1 MYAYTLH
8 RERKH
13 FFRYSLQAV
22 STAGILKS
30 HFNDCFKVNGIQ
42 MIGMP
47 KKVNMLDSKIM
58 KENKQKIKNKK

>member
-22 STAGILKS
+22 SIARILKS

-42 MIGMP
+42 MIEMP

-58 KENKQKIKNKK
+58 KENKTKNKK

>member
-13 FFRYSLQAV
+13 FFRYSLQVV

-42 MIGMP
+42 MIGKT
-47 KKVNMLDSKIM
+47 KKVNKKDKKNM
-58 KENKQKIKNKK
+58 KKNKQKIKNKK